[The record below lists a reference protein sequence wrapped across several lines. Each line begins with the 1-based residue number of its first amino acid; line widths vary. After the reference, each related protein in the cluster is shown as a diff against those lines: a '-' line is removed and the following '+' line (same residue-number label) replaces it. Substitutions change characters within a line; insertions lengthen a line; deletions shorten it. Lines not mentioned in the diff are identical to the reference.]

1 MPRKK
6 DPIIIA
12 DIAEELDEAP
22 ERLTGN
28 GAERDTVP
36 SLGEK
41 QARRRKAAEPVQQ
54 VAPAEA
60 VQDEEAPSMPARP
73 VSRARTVSGQAPR
86 RRSRRRR
93 RDDEPV
99 VLPLLPLR
107 DMVIFPH
114 MVTSLFVGRE
124 KSLRAIESAMTDERV
139 LVAVAQRD
147 PEDEEVSPEDLYE
160 MGVEL
165 VIGRS
170 LKMPD
175 GTNSLLVQGQRRV
188 RVTRYLHT
196 DPFILVQGQPIEEK
210 VEKNPAVEALM
221 RAVLAL
227 FEKIVKLSRTLS
239 EESYVAAMNVDEPGW
254 LADLIASTITLSQED
269 RQTILGTVDPIER
282 LQALSLMLAKELDV
296 LDLENRIQDRVQS
309 EVDKSQREFYL
320 REQMKAIAHE
330 LQDYDPATR
339 EATDLRTKIEAAGMP
354 EEVQAKALEELERLQ
369 AMPMGMPEVGVIRT
383 YLDWLINLPWALET
397 PDHLDIRAAAQV
409 LDANHYGL
417 GKVKERVLEYMA
429 VRKLAQGKMRSPIL
443 CFVGP
448 PGVGKTSLGRSIAT
462 ALGRRFVRVSL
473 GGIHDEAE
481 IRGHR
486 RTYIGALPGRII
498 QTMKTAGTIN
508 PVFMMDE
515 IDKVGADFRGDPSA
529 ALLEVLDPEQNVAF
543 SDHYLDVPYNLSK
556 VMFIMTANL
565 LDPIPPA
572 LLDRMDVIELPGY
585 IEDEKYHIARQLLVP
600 RQIEEH
606 GLTPAHIRFSD
617 GAIRRLIREYTREA
631 GVRNLEREIGTIC
644 RKVAKQVAEQL
655 PVDPIPAA
663 NGEAA
668 SVEPLHLPIS
678 AGDLNTEPL
687 DAIVPAMETGKLGR
701 LHPAAAAEAPA
712 ESDEVTSDMAPAIE
726 AADDADSRNGKRI
739 RARIIHERELE
750 RYLGAPR
757 FSYGMAEEQD
767 EVGVATGVSW
777 TPVGGDTI
785 SVEVSLMEGK
795 GGLLLTG
802 QLGDVMKESAQA
814 ALTYARSR
822 ARHLGIDPTRF
833 EKTDIHV
840 HVPAGAIPKDG
851 PSAGVTLATALVS
864 ALTGRKTR
872 RDVAMTGEI
881 TLRGK
886 VLPIGGLKEKV
897 LAAHR
902 AGISTFVL
910 PSKNEKDLD
919 EIPPRVLR
927 GLRMMPVDDLD
938 SVLKVAL
945 QPAPAVNDGKT
956 EGGTEPVAPPKPRA
970 PQRRDAI
977 GGVRAT

>member
-1 MPRKK
+1 M
-6 DPIIIA
+6 A
-12 DIAEELDEAP
+12 DD
-22 ERLTGN
+22 R
-28 GAERDTVP
+28 
-36 SLGEK
+36 
-41 QARRRKAAEPVQQ
+41 
-54 VAPAEA
+54 
-60 VQDEEAPSMPARP
+60 
-73 VSRARTVSGQAPR
+73 
-86 RRSRRRR
+86 
-93 RDDEPV
+93 
-99 VLPLLPLR
+99 
-107 DMVIFPH
+107 VI
-114 MVTSLFVGRE
+114 
-124 KSLRAIESAMTDERV
+124 
-139 LVAVAQRD
+139 VAVAQRN
-147 PEDEEVSPEDLYE
+147 PEDEEIGPDDLYE

-188 RVTRYLHT
+188 RVLRYLRT
-196 DPFILVQGQPIEEK
+196 EPFVLVEGEPIEDSEEK
-210 VEKNPAVEALM
+210 APGTEALM

-227 FEKIVKLSRTLS
+227 FEKIVKLSRNLS

-254 LADLIASTITLSQED
+254 LADLVASTLTLPQES
-269 RQTILGTVDPIER
+269 RQAILDTVDPVER
-282 LQALSLMLAKELDV
+282 LQNLSLMLAKELDV

-339 EATDLRTKIEAAGMP
+339 EANDLRGRIEAANMP
-354 EEVQAKALEELERLQ
+354 EEVQKKAFEELERLQ

-383 YLDWLINLPWALET
+383 YLDWLIALPWANQT
-397 PDHLDIRAAAQV
+397 PDHLDIRSAAQV

-417 GKVKERVLEYMA
+417 GKVKERILEYMA

-529 ALLEVLDPEQNVAF
+529 ALLEVLDPEQNNAF

-556 VMFIMTANL
+556 VLFIMTANQ
-565 LDPIPPA
+565 LDPVPPA
-572 LLDRMDVIELPGY
+572 LLDRMEVIELPGY
-585 IEDEKYHIARQLLVP
+585 IEDEKFHIAKQFLVP
-600 RQIEEH
+600 RQVEEH
-606 GLTPAHIRFSD
+606 GLTPAHIKFTD
-617 GAIRRLIREYTREA
+617 GTIRLLIREYTREA

-644 RKVAKQVAEQL
+644 RKVAKQVAEAMPFEPTNDEGRTTKDDVVTSVDIQRI
-655 PVDPIPAA
+655 PV
-663 NGEAA
+663 E
-668 SVEPLHLPIS
+668 
-678 AGDLNTEPL
+678 LNTEPL
-687 DAIVPAMETGKLGR
+687 DGHLKELETVDLGTIEA
-701 LHPAAAAEAPA
+701 LAVAVEAVEETDAA
-712 ESDEVTSDMAPAIE
+712 SDMAPV
-726 AADDADSRNGKRI
+726 ADEITAPSKRI
-739 RARIIHERELE
+739 RARIIHEKDVEA
-750 RYLGAPR
+750 YLGAGR
-757 FSYGMAEEQD
+757 FSYGLAEEQD
-767 EVGVATGVSW
+767 EIGVATGVSW

-785 SVEVSLMEGK
+785 GVEVSLMEGK

-822 ARHLGIDPTRF
+822 ARQLGIDPARF
-833 EKTDIHV
+833 EKTDIHI
-840 HVPAGAIPKDG
+840 HVPAGATPKDG

-864 ALTGRKTR
+864 ALTGRAVR

-902 AGISTFVL
+902 AGISTFIL
-910 PSKNEKDLD
+910 PRKNEKDLD
-919 EIPPRVLR
+919 EIPQKVRR
-927 GLRMMPVDDLD
+927 GLDMISVDELD
-938 SVLKVAL
+938 SVLRVAL
-945 QPAPAVNDGKT
+945 QPAPGLPET
-956 EGGTEPVAPPKPRA
+956 RPEPIIPPK
-970 PQRRDAI
+970 RRPSVT
-977 GGVRAT
+977 GSVRAT